1 MRTQKLDNFRYKTY
15 LKSNLE
21 RLFRDNDGNVIWLDR
36 SGNEID
42 VLDRN
47 QKFPA
52 LVNKI
57 YTKVQRVTAVLLLDG
72 SGIYVDAMLPSPIYK
87 SVTVCAVEQ
96 AQKKLRK
103 KLP

>member
-1 MRTQKLDNFRYKTY
+1 MFTIYLLMRFSWK
-15 LKSNLE
+15 KSPSINE
-21 RLFRDNDGNVIWLDR
+21 RIQD
-36 SGNEID
+36 SGHCVAIC
-42 VLDRN
+42 
-47 QKFPA
+47 
-52 LVNKI
+52 
-57 YTKVQRVTAVLLLDG
+57 VTAVLLLDG